1 MEAVREQAKSPILP
15 NHGQGEKAVGLGS
28 GPMGAD
34 CGSDWVGNVPQAGGQ
49 YVMKWFPSFDF
60 QRRNRELKEEIEAHL
75 QMAIADR
82 VARGETEETAR
93 QAAAREFGNILLVQD
108 VTRQMWGGGWFEQL
122 GRDVRYAL
130 RQLRKNPGFA
140 ITATA
145 MLAIAICANS
155 TVFSW
160 IDGTMLRPIPG
171 ARDTGELV
179 SLQRGERNFSPT
191 PPFSYL
197 DYRDLREQNHT
208 FAGILAYHH
217 DWITLTGGAQP
228 ERVYIA
234 NVSSNY
240 FDVLGVKPMLGRF
253 FLAEEETRP
262 AIPNV
267 VLSYSLWKTR
277 FAEDPAIVGKSIE
290 IARHPVTVIGVAPE
304 GVVGAMPGLR
314 DDLWVT
320 LDPLGTDPWRMT
332 HRSGGAVWLNVI
344 GRLRPGV
351 SRGQAAQDL
360 DTLMHNIVA
369 AYPNQHLG
377 ENRITLDPMWRSPF
391 GANGYMAATLPI
403 LLAFAAVVLLLT
415 CANVATLTLVG
426 FVSRRRELSIRQS
439 LGANRIQLV
448 RQMVLEGVVLSIVA
462 GAVALVLTSWTSKTF
477 AWFFPTNSNPLI
489 LNGSMDYRVVIG
501 IAVSSLLAGMLCGAL
516 PAWRSSHAPAIEVLK
531 AESASISGGSRN
543 RKLLSGLVVA
553 QIALTLP
560 LLLCSGLFLRTL
572 RNLAAAN
579 PGFEQDH
586 VLTASVGLNIAGYS
600 NDEAQLIRHRI
611 LDRVSALPGVEVASL
626 TDWIPMTLIQK
637 RNDAYPEGYVPHP
650 HESLLVQNAEV
661 GPRYFESLHIPIL
674 EGREFTLNDDEKA
687 PRVIIVDQT
696 AARRYW
702 PGQDPLGKRLTVW
715 GRLFTVVGVARNSTH
730 TFVNESP
737 EPMVYMNF
745 FQHPGYETMVQV
757 KTEGNPVDLEPM
769 VENAIHGID
778 SRLPVF
784 DVRSMREST
793 QMASTFAVIE
803 STLAGMFALIGLIL
817 AITGIYGVVAYRTQL
832 RTHEIGIRM
841 ALGASRVD
849 VLRLVLLQGLWLTGV
864 GLALGLAF
872 ALGLTRLIARLLYGI
887 GAHDPLTVA
896 SVVML
901 LGTMSLVACYFPA
914 HRAMRRNPVTAIRE
928 L

>member
-1 MEAVREQAKSPILP
+1 
-15 NHGQGEKAVGLGS
+15 
-28 GPMGAD
+28 
-34 CGSDWVGNVPQAGGQ
+34 
-49 YVMKWFPSFDF
+49 MKWFPSFGF
-60 QRRNRELKEEIEAHL
+60 QRRNRELQEEIDAHL

-82 VARGETEETAR
+82 VARGETAEAAR
-93 QAAAREFGNILLVQD
+93 QAAVREFGNILLVQD
-108 VTRQMWGGGWFEQL
+108 VTRQMWGGGWFEQI

-130 RQLRKNPGFA
+130 RQLRKSPGFTM
-140 ITATA
+140 TATA
-145 MLAIAICANS
+145 MLAVAICANS

-171 ARDTGELV
+171 ARDKGDLV

-208 FAGILAYHH
+208 FAGILAYHN
-217 DWITLTGGAQP
+217 DWIAVTGGAQP

-234 NVSSNY
+234 NVSANY
-240 FDVLGVKPMLGRF
+240 FDVLGIKPMLGRF
-253 FLAEEETRP
+253 FLSEEETKP
-262 AIPNV
+262 AVPNV
-267 VLSYSLWKTR
+267 VLGYALWKTR
-277 FAEDPAIVGKSIE
+277 YGKDPAIVGKSIE
-290 IARHPVTVIGVAPE
+290 VARHPVTVIGVAPE
-304 GVVGAMPGLR
+304 GFVGAAPGLR
-314 DDLWVT
+314 DDLWLT
-320 LDPLGTDPWRMT
+320 LDPLGADVWRMT
-332 HRSGGAVWLNVI
+332 HRDSDWLILI

-360 DTLMHNIVA
+360 DTVMHNIVA
-369 AYPNQHLG
+369 AYPNDHLG
-377 ENRITLDPMWRSPF
+377 ANQITLDPMWRSPF
-391 GANGYMAATLPI
+391 GVNGYMAATLPI
-403 LLAFAAVVLLLT
+403 LLAFAGVVLLLT
-415 CANVATLTLVG
+415 SANVATLTLVR
-426 FVSRRRELSIRQS
+426 FVSRRRELAIRQS
-439 LGANRIQLV
+439 LGASRMQLV
-448 RQMVLEGVVLSIVA
+448 RQMMLEGAVISSVA
-462 GAVALVLTSWTSKTF
+462 GAVALALTSWTSKTF
-477 AWFFPTNSNPLI
+477 AWFFPANAIPLV
-489 LNGSMDYRVVIG
+489 LNGNVDHRVVIG

-531 AESASISGGSRN
+531 AESASISGSSRN

-600 NDEAQLIRHRI
+600 NDEAKLIRRKI

-674 EGREFTLNDDEKA
+674 EGREFTPEDDERA
-687 PRVIIVDQT
+687 PNVLIVDQT

-702 PGQDPLGKRLTVW
+702 PGQDPLGKRLRIW
-715 GRLFTVVGVARNSTH
+715 GSLFTVVGVARNSTH

-737 EPMVYMNF
+737 EPMVYMSY

-757 KTEGNPVDLEPM
+757 KTEGNPVDLAPA
-769 VENAIHGID
+769 VENALHEID
-778 SRLPVF
+778 TRLPVF

-803 STLAGMFALIGLIL
+803 STLAGMFALIGLVL
-817 AITGIYGVVAYRTQL
+817 AITGLYGVVAYRTQL

-849 VLRLVLLQGLWLTGV
+849 VLRLVLVQGLWLTGI
-864 GLALGLAF
+864 GLALGLAS
-872 ALGLTRLIARLLYGI
+872 ALGLTRVIGRMLYGI
-887 GAHDPLTVA
+887 GANDPITVV
-896 SVVML
+896 SVGML
-901 LGTMSLVACYFPA
+901 LGAMSLAACYLPA

>member
-1 MEAVREQAKSPILP
+1 
-15 NHGQGEKAVGLGS
+15 
-28 GPMGAD
+28 
-34 CGSDWVGNVPQAGGQ
+34 
-49 YVMKWFPSFDF
+49 MKFPSFGF
-60 QRRNRELKEEIEAHL
+60 QRRKRELQEELDAHL

-82 VARGETEETAR
+82 VERGETEESAR
-93 QAAAREFGNILLVQD
+93 QAVAREFGNVPLVQD
-108 VTRQMWGGGWFEQL
+108 VTREMWGQGWLEQL
-122 GRDVRYAL
+122 GRDLRYAL
-130 RQLRKNPGFA
+130 RQLHKSPGFT

-145 MLAIAICANS
+145 MLAVAICANS

-191 PPFSYL
+191 PPFSYV
-197 DYRDLREQNHT
+197 DYRDLREQNRT
-208 FAGILAYHH
+208 LAGMLAYHN
-217 DWITLTGGAQP
+217 DWIALTGSAQP

-234 NVSSNY
+234 NVSANY
-240 FDVLGVKPMLGRF
+240 FDVLGIKPVLGRF
-253 FLAEEETRP
+253 FLPEEEAR

-267 VLSYSLWKTR
+267 VLGYALWKTR
-277 FAEDPAIVGKSIE
+277 YAKDPAIVGKSIE

-304 GVVGAMPGLR
+304 GFVGAAPGLR

-320 LDPLGTDPWRMT
+320 LDPLGSDVWRMT
-332 HRSGGAVWLNVI
+332 HRDSVWLIVI

-351 SRGQAAQDL
+351 SRDTAAQDL
-360 DTLMHNIVA
+360 DTVMHRIVA
-369 AYPNQHLG
+369 AYPDQHLG

-403 LLAFAAVVLLLT
+403 LLAFAALVLLLT
-415 CANVATLTLVG
+415 CANVATLTLVR
-426 FVSRRRELSIRQS
+426 FVARRRELAIRQS
-439 LGANRIQLV
+439 LGANRTQLV
-448 RQMVLEGVVLSIVA
+448 RQMTLEGVVLSTVA

-477 AWFFPTNSNPLI
+477 AWFFPANSIPTS
-489 LNGSMDYRVVIG
+489 LNGSMDHNVVIG
-501 IAVSSLLAGMLCGAL
+501 IAVFALLAGMLCGAL

-531 AESASISGGSRN
+531 AESASVSGGSRN
-543 RKLLSGLVVA
+543 RKLLSALVVA
-553 QIALTLP
+553 QIALSLP
-560 LLLCSGLFLRTL
+560 LLLCSGLLLRTL
-572 RNLAAAN
+572 RNLSAAN

-600 NDEAQLIRHRI
+600 NDDARLIRRKI
-611 LDRVSALPGVEVASL
+611 LDRVSALPGVQVASL

-650 HESLLVQNAEV
+650 HESLLVENAEV
-661 GPRYFESLHIPIL
+661 GPRYFESLHIPIV

-687 PRVIIVDQT
+687 PGVIIVDQT
-696 AARRYW
+696 AAKRYW
-702 PGQDPLGKRLTVW
+702 PGQDPLGKRLRVW
-715 GRLFTVVGVARNSTH
+715 GSLQTVVGVARNSTH

-737 EPMVYMNF
+737 EPMVYINYL
-745 FQHPGYETMVQV
+745 QHPGYETMVQV
-757 KTEGNPVDLEPM
+757 KTEGNPVDLEPA
-769 VENAIHGID
+769 VENAIHQID
-778 SRLPVF
+778 PRLPVF
-784 DVRSMREST
+784 GVRSMREST

-803 STLAGMFALIGLIL
+803 STLAGLFALIGLIL
-817 AITGIYGVVAYRTQL
+817 AVTGIYGVVAYRTQM

-841 ALGASRVD
+841 ALGASRVN
-849 VLRLVLLQGLWLTGV
+849 VLKLVLVQGLWLTGI
-864 GLALGLAF
+864 GLAMGLAF
-872 ALGLTRLIARLLYGI
+872 AFGLTRIIARLLYGI
-887 GAHDPLTVA
+887 GANDPLTVV